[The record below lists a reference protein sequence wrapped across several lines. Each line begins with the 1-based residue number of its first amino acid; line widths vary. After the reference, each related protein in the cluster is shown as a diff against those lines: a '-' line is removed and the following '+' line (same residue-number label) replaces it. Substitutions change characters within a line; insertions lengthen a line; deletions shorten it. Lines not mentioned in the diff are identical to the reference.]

1 MEKVAKRKLV
11 KKEITKE
18 DLAANI
24 QRRLKRVSEDLA
36 ISIKELDTN
45 LDYKL
50 REEAWEVWH
59 SYDKIK
65 DSINNKKNEN
75 TQDTINNNKSLRSLS
90 IF

>member
-11 KKEITKE
+11 KKELTKAE
-18 DLAANI
+18 LAAKI

-36 ISIKELDTN
+36 ISIKELDTD

-65 DSINNKKNEN
+65 DRLIEATERLTNH
-75 TQDTINNNKSLRSLS
+75 
-90 IF
+90 

>member
-11 KKEITKE
+11 KKEITKAE
-18 DLAANI
+18 LAAKI

-36 ISIKELDTN
+36 ISIKELDTD

-65 DSINNKKNEN
+65 DRLIEATERLTNH
-75 TQDTINNNKSLRSLS
+75 
-90 IF
+90 

>member
-11 KKEITKE
+11 KKELTKAE
-18 DLAANI
+18 LAAKI

-36 ISIKELDTN
+36 ISIKELDTD

-65 DSINNKKNEN
+65 DRLIEATERLTNS
-75 TQDTINNNKSLRSLS
+75 
-90 IF
+90 

>member
-11 KKEITKE
+11 KKEITKA

-59 SYDKIK
+59 RYDKIK
-65 DSINNKKNEN
+65 DSLIEATERLIN
-75 TQDTINNNKSLRSLS
+75 R
-90 IF
+90 